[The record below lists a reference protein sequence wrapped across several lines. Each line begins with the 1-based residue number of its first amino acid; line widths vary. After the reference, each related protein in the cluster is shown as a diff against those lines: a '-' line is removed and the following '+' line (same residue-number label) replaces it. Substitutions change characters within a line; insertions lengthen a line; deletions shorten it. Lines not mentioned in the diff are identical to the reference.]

1 MGVKIDLKPGTD
13 RSIYGHIYD
22 KNIHTADGCVV
33 VDTYSDQQD
42 TQVYHEPTSN
52 QKTVIVKPPYKPID
66 YNLADNKP
74 CINGVT
80 LIGNVSGEDLGLGG
94 PGGGTTWHD
103 KLKHLDYASSGHT
116 GFQPA
121 GNYIEDINYVHT
133 DNNYTTL
140 DKDKL
145 ATIEEG
151 ANHYILPDTVVK
163 DESYIHTDN
172 NFTDAEKNK
181 LNTIEEHAN
190 YYTLPSSVVQDESYV
205 HTDNNFTDNYKNKI
219 DDMQNTTIDGL
230 TIQYSPKIDASTRIG
245 TVVVSSP
252 DVVLQTLYI
261 NADVS
266 ETDLLQIANSI
277 DFNGS
282 GTVPGM
288 NLYGL
293 FGCIGEDGNVGG
305 LLYGNLEP
313 LTEMPITDSLFIG
326 VEDTYIIVCKPIVFQ
341 GQQIAPGVYNTS
353 FRKQSGIIEVSVGYP
368 GVTSLPELGFTT
380 VGGQNEK
387 FTAVLSMNEEF
398 MTPEPQE
405 EGLVLVQD
413 NTIISPQEDR
423 VALKTVNGNKIIG
436 VGDVKL
442 DWSQQTLTIEADSLN
457 TEGELSLAEIEFLNA
472 DRNRTIS
479 VKEKETG
486 SIYNFTY
493 TGSFSHGVY
502 CYTSTL
508 SLLGLSTIELVF
520 CYMDTGYWAVSPM
533 TGSGIITLTPAAYDR
548 VNVLVWSQSFK
559 DAATASTTKLDL
571 NGEIYHYAST
581 ITNADNQEVK
591 YHIFLTTKYA
601 LAGGVDNYKQ
611 NISPIYTDKIESA
624 IIVHGPGSKNP
635 YVWRHYSNWNAGQE
649 V

>member
-1 MGVKIDLKPGTD
+1 M
-13 RSIYGHIYD
+13 
-22 KNIHTADGCVV
+22 
-33 VDTYSDQQD
+33 
-42 TQVYHEPTSN
+42 
-52 QKTVIVKPPYKPID
+52 
-66 YNLADNKP
+66 DN
-74 CINGVT
+74 
-80 LIGNVSGEDLGLGG
+80 
-94 PGGGTTWHD
+94 
-103 KLKHLDYASSGHT
+103 
-116 GFQPA
+116 F
-121 GNYIEDINYVHT
+121 
-133 DNNYTTL
+133 
-140 DKDKL
+140 
-145 ATIEEG
+145 
-151 ANHYILPDTVVK
+151 
-163 DESYIHTDN
+163 
-172 NFTDAEKNK
+172 K

-190 YYTLPSSVVQDESYV
+190 YYILPSSVVQDENYI

-219 DDMQNTTIDGL
+219 DDMQNATINGL

-245 TVVVSSP
+245 TEVVSSP
-252 DVVLQTLYI
+252 DVILQTLYI

-266 ETDLLQIANSI
+266 ESDLLQIANSV

-293 FGCIGEDGNVGG
+293 FGCIGEGGNVGG
-305 LLYGNLEP
+305 IVYGNLEP

-326 VEDTYIIVCKPIVFQ
+326 VNDGYIVVCKPIIFN

-353 FRKQSGIIEVSVGYP
+353 FRKQSGIIEISVGYP
-368 GVTSLPELGFTT
+368 GVTSLPELGFAT

-413 NTIISPQEDR
+413 DTIISPQEDR
-423 VALKTVNGNKIIG
+423 VALKTINGNKIIG

-442 DWSQQTLTIEADSLN
+442 DWSQQTLVIEVDSLN
-457 TEGELSLAEIEFLNA
+457 TEGEMSLAEVEFLNT

-479 VKEKETG
+479 IKEKETG

-502 CYTSTL
+502 CYTSAL

-533 TGSGIITLTPAAYDR
+533 TGSGIITLSPAAYDR
-548 VNVLVWSQSFK
+548 VNVLTWSQSFK